1 MKIFKI
7 KGDKMKNLTLLEL
20 QDIRFALSLRINEL
34 KHHKKLFK
42 KLNNE
47 KIVKELE
54 NEIKRIK
61 KLYRK
66 IKKM

>member
-1 MKIFKI
+1 
-7 KGDKMKNLTLLEL
+7 MKNITLLEL

-34 KHHKKLFK
+34 KQQKKAFK
-42 KLNNE
+42 KLKIKNIE
-47 KIVKELE
+47 KDLE